1 MPFPY
6 TIAYGIAFGLLS
18 YIIIGIFTGDFK
30 KIRISSW
37 IIAFLFVAM
46 LLLTHCVLLRLSP
59 SRLCCVFCQGR
70 GFPSFFQKSCKNP

>member
-1 MPFPY
+1 MHHHVKY
-6 TIAYGIAFGLLS
+6 GLLS

-59 SRLCCVFCQGR
+59 SRLCCVFCQGLD
-70 GFPSFFQKSCKNP
+70 FFVFFSEIL